1 MRRKNTGNFKPLRA
15 PRSRDSPREE
25 KTKPCIHF
33 LYNRIAV
40 INGNR
45 VTENLCT
52 HHYRMVLKIRI

>member
-1 MRRKNTGNFKPLRA
+1 MRRKNTASSKPLRA
-15 PRSRDSPREE
+15 LRNRDSPTEE

-40 INGNR
+40 INGNK

-52 HHYRMVLKIRI
+52 NPYRMVL